1 MPEVGRLAVCLAL
14 LFAAYGVL
22 AGVAG
27 GLRRRAHLVR
37 SAEHAAYAVFGLV
50 VIATAIL
57 LRALLRHDFTLEYVA
72 AYSSS
77 TLPTQ
82 YTIAALWGGQKGS
95 LLFWSLLLTLFTTI
109 VQGQTRERDRALM
122 PCVTATLMTVAVF
135 FLSLLVFVTDPFERL
150 PVAAREG
157 ADLNP
162 LLQNY
167 WMMIHPPSLYT
178 GYVSASVPFA
188 FAVAALVTGKLG
200 DQWIRSTRRWA
211 LFSWFFLSLGN
222 LLGARWAYEVLGWG
236 GYWAW
241 DPVENAAFMPW
252 LVSTAYLHSV
262 MIQEKKDMLRVW
274 NMVLV
279 LLTFSLTIFGTF
291 LTRSGVIS
299 SVHSFTQS
307 GLGPF
312 FIGFL
317 LFVLVVA
324 GGLVAYRLPELRTQ
338 ATVES
343 FLSREA
349 AFLFNNLVLVGIAFA
364 VFWGTVFPVL
374 SEWVRGVKIT
384 VGPPFF
390 NRVNAP
396 LGLVLLFLAGVGPA
410 IAWRRATPRNLRRA
424 FAGPAA
430 AGLAAGGALALA
442 RVPLGYAHLTFTLG
456 AFVLGT
462 IVQEF
467 WRGMRARQALL
478 GERAPR
484 ALARLVGK
492 NRRRYGG
499 YIIHVGVV
507 AIFVGIAASSV
518 FRIEVQQTLAPG
530 QEMAAGHYRLRYER
544 IATDEDAH
552 RSRLAAVMSVWRDGR
567 QLTTLEPEKRFYK
580 KPQQPTTEVAM
591 RSTLAED
598 LYLVLGSYDPPSGL
612 VTLQAFVNP
621 LVSWLWIGGFIMAG
635 GTLVTMW
642 PSAAERRAVAYELG
656 RGQGAAGGAGPA
668 SPPPRSPPPGPP
680 FRQPR
685 RRARSGPPARA
696 AAGSPPHPSTPPT

>member
-22 AGVAG
+22 AGLVG
-27 GLRRRAHLVR
+27 GIRRRTDLIR
-37 SAEHAAYAVFGLV
+37 SAEHAAYAVFALV
-50 VIATAIL
+50 VVATAIL
-57 LRALLRHDFTLEYVA
+57 LRALLLHDFSLEYVA

-95 LLFWSLLLTLFTTI
+95 LLFWSFMLTLFSTI
-109 VQGQTRERDRALM
+109 VHVQNRERNRALM
-122 PCVTATLMTVAVF
+122 PWVTVTLMVIAVF
-135 FLSLLVFVTDPFERL
+135 FLALLTFITDPFERL
-150 PVAAREG
+150 PIAAREG
-157 ADLNP
+157 QDLNP

-188 FAVAALVTGKLG
+188 FAIAALASGQLG
-200 DQWIRSTRRWA
+200 DQWIRTVRRWA
-211 LFSWFFLSLGN
+211 LFSWAFLSLGN

-279 LLTFSLTIFGTF
+279 LLTFALTIFGTF

-317 LFVLVVA
+317 LFVLLAA
-324 GGLVAYRLPELRTQ
+324 GGLLAYRFPELRTH

-343 FLSREA
+343 FLSRES
-349 AFLFNNLVLVGIAFA
+349 AFLFNNLALVGIAFA

-396 LGLVLLFLAGVGPA
+396 LGLFLLFLAGVGPV
-410 IAWRRATPRNLRRA
+410 IAWRRASPKNLRRA
-424 FAGPAA
+424 FTVPVT
-430 AGLAAGGALALA
+430 AGLVAAIALAAA
-442 RVPLGYAHLTFTLG
+442 RVPLGYAFATFALG
-456 AFVLGT
+456 VFVLGT
-462 IVQEF
+462 VAQEF
-467 WRGMRARQALL
+467 WRGVRARQAMLH
-478 GERAPR
+478 ESAPR
-484 ALARLVGK
+484 ALSRLVGK

-499 YIIHVGVV
+499 YLVHVGIVS
-507 AIFVGIAASSV
+507 IFVGIAASSA
-518 FRIEVQQTLAPG
+518 FRIEAQQTLKAG
-530 QEMAAGHYRLRYER
+530 DEMDAGKFRLRFER
-544 IATDEDAH
+544 IATGDDPH
-552 RSRLAAVMSVWRDGR
+552 MSRVSAVLSVWRGPTR
-567 QLTTLEPEKRFYK
+567 IGILEPEKRFYK

-591 RSTLAED
+591 RSTLTED
-598 LYLVLGSYDPPSGL
+598 LYVVLGSYDPPSGL
-612 VTLQAFVNP
+612 ATIQAYVNP
-621 LVSWLWIGGFIMAG
+621 LVAWLWIGGFIMG
-635 GTLVTMW
+635 LGTVVTMW
-642 PSAAERRAVAYELG
+642 PSPAERREMAYEMG
-656 RGQGAAGGAGPA
+656 
-668 SPPPRSPPPGPP
+668 
-680 FRQPR
+680 
-685 RRARSGPPARA
+685 RARVPAE
-696 AAGSPPHPSTPPT
+696 

>member
-27 GLRRRAHLVR
+27 GLGRRAHMVR
-37 SAEHAAYAVFGLV
+37 SAEHAGYAVFGLV
-50 VIATAIL
+50 AIATAIL

-82 YTIAALWGGQKGS
+82 YTVAALWGGQKGS
-95 LLFWSLLLTLFTTI
+95 LLFWSFLLTLFTTI
-109 VQGQTRERDRALM
+109 VQVQNRERNRALM
-122 PCVTATLMTVAVF
+122 PFVTATLMTVAVF

-150 PVAAREG
+150 PIAAREG

-188 FAVAALVTGKLG
+188 FAIAALATGQLG
-200 DQWIRSTRRWA
+200 DQWTRSVRRWA
-211 LFSWFFLSLGN
+211 LFSWAFLSLGN

-274 NMVLV
+274 NLVLV
-279 LLTFSLTIFGTF
+279 LLTFALTIFGTF

-317 LFVLVVA
+317 LAVLVVS
-324 GGLVAYRLPELRTQ
+324 GGLLAYRLPELRTP

-343 FLSREA
+343 FLSRES
-349 AFLFNNLVLVGIAFA
+349 AFLFNNLILVGIAFA

-374 SEWVRGVKIT
+374 SEGVGGVKIT

-396 LGLVLLFLAGVGPA
+396 LGVALLFLMGVGPV
-410 IAWRRATPRNLRRA
+410 IAWRRASPKNLRRA
-424 FAGPAA
+424 FAAPLATGVVSAA
-430 AGLAAGGALALA
+430 VLGLGG
-442 RVPLGYAHLTFTLG
+442 VPLGGAYVTFVFG

-462 IVQEF
+462 ILQEF
-467 WRGMRARQALL
+467 WRGVRARQAMLH
-478 GERAPR
+478 ERAPR
-484 ALARLVGK
+484 ALARLVDK

-507 AIFVGIAASSV
+507 AIFVGIAASSA
-518 FRIEVQQTLAPG
+518 FKIEVTQTLKPG
-530 QEMAAGHYRLRYER
+530 ESMQAGKFTLRYDR
-544 IATDEDAH
+544 VTSSEDAH
-552 RSRLAAVMSVWRDGR
+552 VSKLAAEVAVLRDGA
-567 QLTTLEPEKRFYK
+567 QIATLFPEKRFYK
-580 KPQQPTTEVAM
+580 K
-591 RSTLAED
+591 
-598 LYLVLGSYDPPSGL
+598 
-612 VTLQAFVNP
+612 
-621 LVSWLWIGGFIMAG
+621 
-635 GTLVTMW
+635 
-642 PSAAERRAVAYELG
+642 
-656 RGQGAAGGAGPA
+656 
-668 SPPPRSPPPGPP
+668 
-680 FRQPR
+680 
-685 RRARSGPPARA
+685 
-696 AAGSPPHPSTPPT
+696 

>member
-1 MPEVGRLAVCLAL
+1 MTELGRLAVCLAL
-14 LFAAYGVL
+14 LSAAFS
-22 AGVAG
+22 VAMSATG
-27 GLRRRAHLVR
+27 ALRRRADLIR
-37 SAEHAAYAVFGLV
+37 SGSHAAYATFGLV
-50 VIATAIL
+50 IVAVAIL
-57 LRALLRHDFTLEYVA
+57 LRALLQHDFSLEYVA

-82 YTIAALWGGQKGS
+82 YVVAALWGGQKGS
-95 LLFWSLLLTLFTTI
+95 LLFWSFMLTFFTTL
-109 VQGQTRERDRALM
+109 VQLQNRERNRELM
-122 PCVTATLMTVAVF
+122 PWVVAVLMVIAVF
-135 FLSLLVFVTDPFERL
+135 FLGMVTFITDPFERL
-150 PVAAREG
+150 PRPALEG

-188 FAVAALVTGKLG
+188 FGMAALISGRLG

-222 LLGARWAYEVLGWG
+222 LFGARWAYEVLGWG

-262 MIQEKKDMLRVW
+262 MIQEKRDMLRVW

-279 LLTFSLTIFGTF
+279 LLVFTLTIFGTF

-307 GLGPF
+307 GLGPY

-317 LFVLVVA
+317 LVVILSA
-324 GGLVAYRLPELRTQ
+324 GALVAYRMPELRNP
-338 ATVES
+338 ATIES

-349 AFLFNNLVLVGIAFA
+349 AFLFNNLILVGIAFA

-396 LGLVLLFLAGVGPA
+396 LGIALLFLAGVGPV
-410 IAWRRATPRNLRRA
+410 IAWRRASPKNLRRA
-424 FAGPAA
+424 FLVPIGVGLVAA
-430 AGLAAGGALALA
+430 ALLSAL
-442 RVPLGYAHLTFTLG
+442 RVPLGYAHATFALSC
-456 AFVLGT
+456 FVLTT
-462 IVQEF
+462 IGQEF
-467 WRGMRARQALL
+467 WRGVQARRAMLHESAPKALS
-478 GERAPR
+478 
-484 ALARLVGK
+484 RLVGK

-499 YIIHVGVV
+499 YIVHVGIVSMF
-507 AIFVGIAASSV
+507 IGIAASSV
-518 FRIEVQQTLAPG
+518 FRLEVQQPMSPG
-530 QEMAAGHYRLRYER
+530 QEMQIGKFTLRYDK
-544 IATDEDAH
+544 IATDENAH
-552 RSRLAAVMSVWRDGR
+552 VSRLMAVVSVFQDGK
-567 QLTTLEPEKRFYK
+567 QIATLEPEKRLYK

-591 RSTLAED
+591 RSRLTED
-598 LYLVLGSYDPPSGL
+598 LYLVLGSFDPKTQL
-612 VTLQAFVNP
+612 VTLLAYVNP
-621 LVSWLWIGGFIMAG
+621 LVSWIWIGGVILAL
-635 GTLVTMW
+635 GTAVCVW
-642 PSAAERRAVAYELG
+642 PSAAERRQEAFAM
-656 RGQGAAGGAGPA
+656 GAAQVPVE
-668 SPPPRSPPPGPP
+668 
-680 FRQPR
+680 
-685 RRARSGPPARA
+685 
-696 AAGSPPHPSTPPT
+696 

>member
-1 MPEVGRLAVCLAL
+1 MPEIGRLAVCLAL
-14 LFAAYGVL
+14 LFAAYSVVTSLLGGV
-22 AGVAG
+22 
-27 GLRRRAHLVR
+27 RRRPDLVR
-37 SAEHAAYAVFGLV
+37 SGEHAAFAVGALV
-50 VIATAIL
+50 VVAAAIL
-57 LRALLRHDFTLEYVA
+57 LRALLQHDFTLEYVA

-82 YTIAALWGGQKGS
+82 YTVAALWGGQKGS
-95 LLFWSLLLTLFTTI
+95 LLFWALMLSLFTAI
-109 VQGQTRERDRALM
+109 VEVQNRDRNRALM
-122 PCVTATLMTVAVF
+122 PYVTATLMTIAFF
-135 FLSLLVFVTDPFERL
+135 FLSLLTFITDPFERL

-167 WMMIHPPSLYT
+167 WMMLHPPSLYT
-178 GYVSASVPFA
+178 GYVSAAVPFA
-188 FAVAALVTGKLG
+188 FGLAALASGQVG
-200 DQWIRSTRRWA
+200 DQWIRTVRRWA
-211 LFSWFFLSLGN
+211 LFSWSFLTLGN

-279 LLTFSLTIFGTF
+279 LLTFALTIFGTF

-317 LFVLVVA
+317 LFAIVVS
-324 GGLVAYRLPELRTQ
+324 GGLLVYRLPDLRTP
-338 ATVES
+338 ATIES

-349 AFLFNNLVLVGIAFA
+349 AFLFNNLILVGIAFA

-396 LGLVLLFLAGVGPA
+396 LGLVLLFLTGVGPV
-410 IAWRRATPRNLRRA
+410 IAWRRASPRNLRRA
-424 FAGPAA
+424 FTVPVLTALG
-430 AGLAAGGALALA
+430 AAGGLSVGG
-442 RVPLGYAHLTFTLG
+442 VPVGYAYFT
-456 AFVLGT
+456 FVLGCFALGT
-462 IVQEF
+462 VGQEF
-467 WRGMRARQALL
+467 WRGVRARQAMLH
-478 GERAPR
+478 ESAPR
-484 ALARLVGK
+484 ALSRLVGK

-499 YIIHVGVV
+499 YVVHVGVISVFV
-507 AIFVGIAASSV
+507 AIAASNA
-518 FRIEVQQTLAPG
+518 FRIEVTQPLKRG
-530 QEMAAGHYRLRYER
+530 EEMQVGKFRLRYEQ
-544 IATDEDAH
+544 ITTSEDAH
-552 RSRLAAVMSVWRDGR
+552 LSRLTAQVSVWQNGQRIAM
-567 QLTTLEPEKRFYK
+567 LAPEKRFYK

-591 RSTLAED
+591 RSTLTED
-598 LYLVLGSYDPPSGL
+598 LYLVLGSYDRDSDL
-612 VTLQAFVNP
+612 ATIQAYVNP
-621 LVSWLWIGGFIMAG
+621 LVSWLWLGGIFMAC
-635 GTLVTMW
+635 GTIITMW
-642 PSAAERRAVAYELG
+642 PAAAERRATAYAL
-656 RGQGAAGGAGPA
+656 GGARVPA
-668 SPPPRSPPPGPP
+668 E
-680 FRQPR
+680 
-685 RRARSGPPARA
+685 
-696 AAGSPPHPSTPPT
+696 

>member
-1 MPEVGRLAVCLAL
+1 MPELGRLAICLAL
-14 LFAAYGVL
+14 LFAAYATGVSIVG
-22 AGVAG
+22 AI
-27 GLRRRAHLVR
+27 RRRRHLVR
-37 SAEHAAYAVFGLV
+37 SGAHAAYAVFALV
-50 VIATAIL
+50 VVAVAIL
-57 LRALLRHDFTLEYVA
+57 LRALLAHDFSLEYVA

-77 TLPTQ
+77 TLPVQ
-82 YTIAALWGGQKGS
+82 YTVAALWGGQKGS
-95 LLFWSLLLTLFTTI
+95 LLFWAFMLTLFTTI
-109 VQGQTRERDRALM
+109 VQVQNRERNRDLM
-122 PCVTATLMTVAVF
+122 PWVTATLMTTATF
-135 FLSLLVFVTDPFERL
+135 FLGLLTFVTDPFERL
-150 PVAAREG
+150 PIAAREG

-167 WMMIHPPSLYT
+167 WMTIHPPSLYT

-188 FAVAALVTGKLG
+188 FAIAALATGRLG
-200 DQWIRSTRRWA
+200 DQWIRSVRRWS
-211 LFSWFFLSLGN
+211 LFSWFFLTLGN
-222 LLGARWAYEVLGWG
+222 LFGARWAYEVLGWG

-317 LFVLVVA
+317 LLVLVVS
-324 GGLVAYRLPELRTQ
+324 GGLVAYRFPELRTA

-364 VFWGTVFPVL
+364 VFWGTVFPVV

-396 LGLVLLFLAGVGPA
+396 LGVALLLLAGIGPA
-410 IAWRRATPRNLRRA
+410 IAWRRASPRNLWRA
-424 FAGPAA
+424 FATPVG
-430 AGLAAGGALALA
+430 AGLVAAVALLLA
-442 RVPLGYAHLTFTLG
+442 RVPLGYAHATFALG
-456 AFVLGT
+456 VFVLGT
-462 IVQEF
+462 IAQEF
-467 WRGMRARQALL
+467 WRGMRARQAMLH
-478 GERAPR
+478 ESAPR
-484 ALARLVGK
+484 ALSRLVGK

-507 AIFVGIAASSV
+507 AVFVGVAASSA
-518 FRIEVQQTLAPG
+518 FRVEVQQTLAAG
-530 QEMAAGHYRLRYER
+530 QEVAAGKFTLRYEQ
-544 IATDEDAH
+544 ITKQDDPH
-552 RSRLAAVMSVWRDGR
+552 MSRLAAVVSVWRDGR
-567 QLTTLEPEKRFYK
+567 QIATLAPEKRFYK

-591 RSTLAED
+591 RPTLTED
-598 LYLVLGSYDPPSGL
+598 LYLVLGSYDEESGL
-612 VTLQAFVNP
+612 VTLLAYVNP
-621 LVSWLWIGGFIMAG
+621 LVSWIWIGGVIMAL
-635 GTLVTMW
+635 GTTVAMW
-642 PSAAERRAVAYELG
+642 PTLAERRAPAYAL
-656 RGQGAAGGAGPA
+656 GAARVPA
-668 SPPPRSPPPGPP
+668 D
-680 FRQPR
+680 
-685 RRARSGPPARA
+685 
-696 AAGSPPHPSTPPT
+696 

>member
-1 MPEVGRLAVCLAL
+1 MPELGRLAICLAL
-14 LFAAYGVL
+14 LFAAYATGVSIVG
-22 AGVAG
+22 AI
-27 GLRRRAHLVR
+27 RRRRHLVR
-37 SAEHAAYAVFGLV
+37 SGAHAAYAVFALV
-50 VIATAIL
+50 VVAVAIL
-57 LRALLRHDFTLEYVA
+57 LRALLAHDFSLEYVA

-77 TLPTQ
+77 TLPVQ
-82 YTIAALWGGQKGS
+82 YTVAALWGGQKGS
-95 LLFWSLLLTLFTTI
+95 LLFWAFMLTLFTTI
-109 VQGQTRERDRALM
+109 VQVQNRERNRDLM
-122 PCVTATLMTVAVF
+122 PWVTATLMTTAMF
-135 FLSLLVFVTDPFERL
+135 FLGLLTFVTDPFERL
-150 PVAAREG
+150 PIAAREG

-167 WMMIHPPSLYT
+167 WMTIHPPSLYT

-188 FAVAALVTGKLG
+188 FAIAALATGRLG
-200 DQWIRSTRRWA
+200 DQWIRSVRRWS
-211 LFSWFFLSLGN
+211 LFSWFFLTLGN
-222 LLGARWAYEVLGWG
+222 LFGARWAYEVLGWG

-317 LFVLVVA
+317 LLVLVVS
-324 GGLVAYRLPELRTQ
+324 GGLVAYRFPELRTA

-364 VFWGTVFPVL
+364 VFWGTVFPVV

-396 LGLVLLFLAGVGPA
+396 LGVALLLLAGIGPA
-410 IAWRRATPRNLRRA
+410 IAWRRASPRNLWRA
-424 FAGPAA
+424 FATPVG
-430 AGLAAGGALALA
+430 AGLVAAVALLLA
-442 RVPLGYAHLTFTLG
+442 RVPLGYAHATFALG
-456 AFVLGT
+456 VFVIGT
-462 IVQEF
+462 IAQEF
-467 WRGMRARQALL
+467 WRGMRARQAMLH
-478 GERAPR
+478 ESAPR
-484 ALARLVGK
+484 ALSRLVGK

-507 AIFVGIAASSV
+507 AVFVGVAASSA
-518 FRIEVQQTLAPG
+518 FRVEVQQTLAAG
-530 QEMAAGHYRLRYER
+530 QEVAAGKFTLRYEQ
-544 IATDEDAH
+544 ITKQDDPH
-552 RSRLAAVMSVWRDGR
+552 MSRLAAVVSVWRDGR
-567 QLTTLEPEKRFYK
+567 QIATLAPEKRFYK

-591 RSTLAED
+591 RPTLTED
-598 LYLVLGSYDPPSGL
+598 LYLVLGSYDEESGL
-612 VTLQAFVNP
+612 VTILAYVNP
-621 LVSWLWIGGFIMAG
+621 LVSWIWIGGVIMAL
-635 GTLVTMW
+635 GTTVAMW
-642 PSAAERRAVAYELG
+642 PTLAERRAPAYAL
-656 RGQGAAGGAGPA
+656 GAARVPA
-668 SPPPRSPPPGPP
+668 D
-680 FRQPR
+680 
-685 RRARSGPPARA
+685 
-696 AAGSPPHPSTPPT
+696 